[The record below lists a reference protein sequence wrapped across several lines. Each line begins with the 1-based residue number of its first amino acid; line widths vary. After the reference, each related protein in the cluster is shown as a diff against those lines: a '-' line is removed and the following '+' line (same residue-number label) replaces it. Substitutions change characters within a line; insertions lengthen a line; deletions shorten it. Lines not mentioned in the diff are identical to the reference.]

1 LRWEPYNYNHRS
13 NEINYLCIDSS
24 FVPLSQAF
32 YGNGTCFF
40 MQECRKDIIFENDFI
55 NQKTK
60 SKSTSFYSKY
70 ADKLKQNKMRLTY
83 LVGFSV
89 VFSLNFLYDCTHIG
103 IQLFSNQNY
112 ITNSIHK
119 YSMLLICQ
127 LCRKYKKIK
136 STTERK
142 NRFSWVT
149 IFFNSKE
156 NIPKKI

>member
-1 LRWEPYNYNHRS
+1 
-13 NEINYLCIDSS
+13 
-24 FVPLSQAF
+24 
-32 YGNGTCFF
+32 